1 MSEPTP
7 ARRPIR
13 ELPDELISQIA
24 AGEVVERP
32 ASVVRELVDNA
43 LDSGASQITVRLI
56 AGGVRLISVE
66 DDGCGI
72 LPDELPI
79 ALKRHATSKIG
90 NLTDLESVATMGFRG
105 EALAAINSIADCA
118 LLSRATGQNHAYL
131 LEGQT
136 GELKPVAR
144 ALGTTVEVK
153 ELFFSTPARRKF
165 LKTDAT
171 EQAHCVEAVRRHA
184 LARPDVGFAIWA
196 DGKLVEQ
203 WRRCGERNSLPA
215 LEQRLADVLGSEF
228 VERSVW
234 VDFST
239 SAAPGRPD
247 YAPVI
252 KVWGRAGIPD
262 AARARSDQ
270 QFCYVNGRFVRD
282 KVITHAGRSAYEDV
296 LHGQRQPVYALYVE
310 LDPTRVDVN
319 VHPTKIEV
327 RFRDSREVHQAV
339 RHAVEAALA
348 APRAGQ
354 VKPVTLSPGSVPLAN
369 TVSPAI
375 QPTVTPDFHEQNRP
389 LAQTKYAQAAMHFEA
404 PVGHRVSDLGALW
417 QISQTPQGDSSPTP
431 PRETENTKAPVSTD
445 GHCGP
450 DSQPM
455 LANSWLPGATTPD
468 SIREQHDNGTSAL
481 STSLGLPQATA
492 PSWAS
497 VSGGRQAPEP
507 ARPAAP
513 LPEGD
518 WPLGRALGQLKGI
531 YILAENAQG
540 LVLVDMHAAHE
551 RIVYERLK
559 TQWAATQASS
569 NGATPAALPS
579 QPLLIP
585 ATFAATPLEV
595 ATAEANAATLQLL
608 GLDITPFSGKTLA
621 VRAVPSTL
629 AQGDAVE
636 LARSVLA
643 ELGQH
648 EASTVI
654 ARAHN
659 ELLGT
664 MACHGAVRANRR
676 LSLEE
681 MNALLRQMEA
691 TERSD
696 QCNHGRPT
704 WRQMSLR
711 ELDALFMRGR

>member
-1 MSEPTP
+1 MNDAQPTP
-7 ARRPIR
+7 SNRRPIR
-13 ELPDELISQIA
+13 ELPDALISQIA

-43 LDSGASQITVRLI
+43 LDAGATQVTVRLL

-72 LPDELPI
+72 LPGELPM

-90 NLTDLESVATMGFRG
+90 NLSDLESVDTMGFRG
-105 EALAAINSIADCA
+105 EALAAINAIADCA
-118 LLSRATGQNHAYL
+118 LLSRASGQNHAYL

-144 ALGTTVEVK
+144 STGTTVEVK

-171 EQAHCVEAVRRHA
+171 ELAHCVEAVRRHA

-196 DGKLVEQ
+196 EGKLVEQ
-203 WRRCGERNSLPA
+203 WRRCGDKNSLPA
-215 LEQRLADVLGSEF
+215 LEQRLADVLGSDF
-228 VERSVW
+228 IERSVW
-234 VDFST
+234 VDFSSRNAT
-239 SAAPGRPD
+239 GASNPAPL
-247 YAPVI
+247 V

-262 AARARSDQ
+262 AARSRADQ

-282 KVITHAGRSAYEDV
+282 KVITHAARSAYEDV
-296 LHGQRQPVYALYVE
+296 LHGQRQPVYVLYVE
-310 LDPTRVDVN
+310 IDPTRVDVN

-339 RHAVEAALA
+339 RHAVESALA
-348 APRAGQ
+348 APRAGH
-354 VKPVTLSPGSVPLAN
+354 GVPLGLAA
-369 TVSPAI
+369 THTSGVSQMPPPQQSYI
-375 QPTVTPDFHEQNRP
+375 ENKP
-389 LAQTKYAQAAMHFEA
+389 LAPVKYAQAAMYFEA
-404 PVGHRVSDLGALW
+404 PVGLRVSDLGALW
-417 QISQTPQGDSSPTP
+417 QSGRTQSD
-431 PRETENTKAPVSTD
+431 
-445 GHCGP
+445 
-450 DSQPM
+450 
-455 LANSWLPGATTPD
+455 
-468 SIREQHDNGTSAL
+468 
-481 STSLGLPQATA
+481 A
-492 PSWAS
+492 PSPQVAPHQDTGGVGGNAS
-497 VSGGRQAPEP
+497 PDPIPNAWSCPIPAPAGTPHP
-507 ARPAAP
+507 AHAANAIA
-513 LPEGD
+513 
-518 WPLGRALGQLKGI
+518 WPLGKALAQLQGI

-540 LVLVDMHAAHE
+540 LVIVDMHAAHE

-559 TQWAATQASS
+559 TQWQQAQT
-569 NGATPAALPS
+569 NAVARLPS

-595 ATAEANAATLQLL
+595 ATAEAHGTTLETL
-608 GLDITPFSGKTLA
+608 GLEITPFSAKTLA
-621 VRAVPSTL
+621 VRAVPTTL

-643 ELGQH
+643 ELAQH
-648 EASTVI
+648 DASTVI

-664 MACHGAVRANRR
+664 LACHGAVRANRR
-676 LSLEE
+676 LTVEE

-704 WRQMSLR
+704 WRQISVR